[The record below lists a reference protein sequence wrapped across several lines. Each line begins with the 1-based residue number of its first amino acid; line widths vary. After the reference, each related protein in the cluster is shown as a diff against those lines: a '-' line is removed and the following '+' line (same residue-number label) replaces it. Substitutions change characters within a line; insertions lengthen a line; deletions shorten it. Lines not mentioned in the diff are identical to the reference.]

1 MDVVTDARKAM
12 EHWHRGQ
19 TSARFETDNRGP
31 GWISSGKGD
40 HGGVSYGSYQFASAV
55 GGVDEY
61 LKSSRYAD
69 QFHGLKPA
77 TEAFS
82 ERWKAVAAR
91 DEKGFAQEQ
100 HDFIQHQYYDVQMDR
115 LKKVGVDLQGR
126 GPAVQDALWSTSVQ
140 YRNMTRGV
148 FQNGLKQAYGD
159 DYKLS
164 ELSDE
169 QIVRA
174 VQDYKHANV
183 KRHFESSPKQW
194 DSLRERTL
202 NEKSE
207 LVALA
212 RYDMINH
219 DPQPYRGKTYEQAFG
234 EPAHRQSAARPA
246 RAPMADG
253 VLVQGERGNEVLAL
267 QQKLAQAGYTGVD
280 GKVLKPDGDF
290 GSDTYHAVRQFQKAH
305 GLEEDGKAG
314 RDTLSA
320 LNAGVR
326 PPAQT
331 PAPAPPSVPSP
342 ERHEPKA
349 PSTDGAPLAAAP
361 GGGRITV
368 IEPYGNVTSNRTL
381 AHGISGETAY
391 RELKIHHPNT
401 NAEAVRTG
409 DARKADRQSGMVEG
423 EMENIR
429 TREDKNDIPLVRKD
443 LILTDRLGS
452 RDVMIPNP
460 VAGYA
465 QFNKDATNSIS
476 LYSHPAGDPR
486 RELVGQ
492 VLHGAAGTSPYKN
505 GDFVEYGAPLIQ
517 QSNAGSKP
525 VHAHIEV
532 EPAQFRR
539 YLGDMLN
546 DRITLG
552 GKVHAQ
558 GPEAAQ
564 AARATQQAPMADG
577 MLVKGERGDEV
588 KALQGKLAALGYT
601 AADGKALGTDG
612 IFGKD
617 TLAAVKQF
625 EANNGLEQDGKAGR
639 QTLARL
645 DDPAAVKAG
654 AQTAAAPA
662 RAEPTAPAAPS
673 MRDPSHAEN
682 PRFNQALEK
691 LQELQR
697 QRVQAGLCPLFAN
710 AQETERAAGQLAYE
724 SKVAGMRQIDHV
736 VARPDGSGLF
746 AVQGNVGDP
755 AAQRTFVDSRQAVS
769 QSVEASTR
777 QTEELD
783 VQFNQ
788 RVQEQQQEQV
798 RNRGL

>member
-625 EANNGLEQDGKAGR
+625 QANNGLEQDGKAGR

>member
-183 KRHFESSPKQW
+183 QRHFESSPKQW

-212 RYDMINH
+212 RYDRINH

-331 PAPAPPSVPSP
+331 PAPPSVPSP

-349 PSTDGAPLAAAP
+349 PSADGAPVAAAP

-577 MLVKGERGDEV
+577 MLVQGERGDEV

-625 EANNGLEQDGKAGR
+625 QANNGLEQDGKAGR

-691 LQELQR
+691 LQELQQ

>member
-82 ERWKAVAAR
+82 ERWKALAAR

-183 KRHFESSPKQW
+183 QRHFESSPKQW

-212 RYDMINH
+212 RYDRINH
-219 DPQPYRGKTYEQAFG
+219 DPQPYQGKTYEQAFG

-331 PAPAPPSVPSP
+331 PAPPSVPSP

-349 PSTDGAPLAAAP
+349 PSTDGAPVAAAP

-558 GPEAAQ
+558 GPEAQ

-577 MLVKGERGDEV
+577 MLVKGERGDEI

-625 EANNGLEQDGKAGR
+625 QANNGLEQDGKAGR

-691 LQELQR
+691 LQELQQ

>member
-183 KRHFESSPKQW
+183 QRHFESSPKQW

-212 RYDMINH
+212 RYDRINH
-219 DPQPYRGKTYEQAFG
+219 DPQPYQGKTYEQAFG
-234 EPAHRQSAARPA
+234 EPAHRQSAARAA

-331 PAPAPPSVPSP
+331 PAPQSVPSP

-349 PSTDGAPLAAAP
+349 PSTDGAPVAAAP

-625 EANNGLEQDGKAGR
+625 QANNGLELDGKAGR

-662 RAEPTAPAAPS
+662 RTEPTVPAAPS

-691 LQELQR
+691 LQELQQ